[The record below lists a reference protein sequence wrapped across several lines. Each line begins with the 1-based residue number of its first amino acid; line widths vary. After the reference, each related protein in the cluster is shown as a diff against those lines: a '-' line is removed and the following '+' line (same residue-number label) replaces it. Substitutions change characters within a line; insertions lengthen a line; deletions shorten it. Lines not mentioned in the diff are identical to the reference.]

1 MKHQLFLS
9 YQDECLLFNKI
20 SAKAQ
25 KLIIFPR
32 KCQAINE
39 MASGIPLSFDILPI
53 QQLITLSSMNK
64 DQRDTINSYPSFFQ
78 QKIYA
83 IFI

>member
-64 DQRDTINSYPSFFQ
+64 DHRDTIF
-78 QKIYA
+78 YA

>member
-1 MKHQLFLS
+1 MRHQPFLS

-20 SAKAQ
+20 SAKVQ
-25 KLIIFPR
+25 KLIIFPG

-39 MASGIPLSFDILPI
+39 IASGILLSFDILPI
-53 QQLITLSSMNK
+53 QQLITLLSKNK
-64 DQRDTINSYPSFFQ
+64 DQRDTINSYLSFFQ